1 MVPNSNA
8 KKFWLLLLWMGKGQ
22 WEKTEGHLLNLIFN
36 FIPEFLLIINNNH
49 LLSTQHVLYASS
61 ERYFKVFEH

>member
-1 MVPNSNA
+1 
-8 KKFWLLLLWMGKGQ
+8 MGKGQ

-49 LLSTQHVLYASS
+49 LLSTQHVLYVSS